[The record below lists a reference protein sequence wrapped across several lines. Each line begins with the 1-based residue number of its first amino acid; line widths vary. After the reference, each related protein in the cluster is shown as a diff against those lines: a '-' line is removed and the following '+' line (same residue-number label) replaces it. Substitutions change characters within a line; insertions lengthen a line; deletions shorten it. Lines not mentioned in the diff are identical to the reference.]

1 MSAKDRNRTLLRLEQ
16 TLSAFIPESRYCI
29 DASQRDGCM
38 VLTQDGEQW
47 IVYFREGL
55 LIEDVTVHDTLEEA
69 ALQLIRNVAPSPEAE
84 DEMKKRFLS

>member
-16 TLSAFIPESRYCI
+16 TLSAFVPESRYCI

-69 ALQLIRNVAPSPEAE
+69 ALQLIRNVAPFPEAE

>member
-16 TLSAFIPESRYCI
+16 TLSAFVPESRYCI
-29 DASQRDGCM
+29 GASQRDGCM

-47 IVYFREGL
+47 IVYFRVGL

>member
-16 TLSAFIPESRYCI
+16 TLSAFVPESRYCI

-84 DEMKKRFLS
+84 SEMKKRFLS

>member
-16 TLSAFIPESRYCI
+16 TLSAFVPESRYCI

>member
-16 TLSAFIPESRYCI
+16 TLSAFVPESRYCI

-47 IVYFREGL
+47 IVYFRVGL

>member
-1 MSAKDRNRTLLRLEQ
+1 MSVKDRDRTLLRLEQ

>member
-1 MSAKDRNRTLLRLEQ
+1 MSVKDRDRTLLCLEQ
-16 TLSAFIPESRYCI
+16 TLSAFVPESRYCI
-29 DASQRDGCM
+29 DSSHRDGCM
-38 VLTQDGEQW
+38 VLTPDGEQW

>member
-1 MSAKDRNRTLLRLEQ
+1 MSAKDRDRTLLRLEQ
-16 TLSAFIPESRYCI
+16 TLSAFVPESRYCI

-47 IVYFREGL
+47 IVYFLEGL